1 MHVAGMCCY
10 DMVYGT
16 SNDRTKVAV
25 TVIHNGCANRV
36 RLLQVGG
43 QLYG

>member
-1 MHVAGMCCY
+1 MHIAGMCCY

-16 SNDRTKVAV
+16 SNDRMKVAV

-36 RLLQVGG
+36 LMLQVGG